1 MKNSRAFSALFGL
14 FCLAFSAV
22 LGGCEND
29 DSPMLTN
36 SFLLTEHEFNNTSS
50 TRSNL
55 TVTWNGA
62 DTLLRAQFRPWPE
75 DTSRLELA
83 LLVEWSDS
91 ENDYPMGV
99 LLPTLVVDP
108 VPGEGQVTFEGEKT
122 ELGHNLAVQG
132 VYDEE
137 ADHLDLTVVSQMTA
151 PEWAGREYTFRFGPG
166 SLKLKHTPPY
176 NANDAAFA
184 EEMLEDIGEQL
195 GRAYEEMKFV
205 FRGDY
210 TYDWLLKPVGGDYQC
225 LSSSKYWLNMER
237 ENTLMLL
244 MAYEKEGYVSPS
256 VAAIDNVYAAFTNGV
271 NVTFKEVTF
280 FEACSNAGH
289 ISANYTFSADGQL
302 TLSVNPYTLSA
313 LGQLAYTVAQE
324 DGVLTEAQLERFR
337 RFVQIFNCQGDAG
350 IGTPYDDYTANF
362 RVLHTSSEARDI

>member
-1 MKNSRAFSALFGL
+1 MKNSRTFSALFGL

-29 DSPMLTN
+29 DAPMLTN

-50 TRSNL
+50 TQSNL

-83 LLVEWSDS
+83 LLVEWSNF
-91 ENDYPMGV
+91 ERDYPMGV

-166 SLKLKHTPPY
+166 SLKLKRASYLNP
-176 NANDAAFA
+176 DDVDFA
-184 EEMLEDIGEQL
+184 EEMLDIIGEQL
-195 GRAYEEMKFV
+195 GRVYEEMKFV

-225 LSSSKYWLNMER
+225 LSSSKYWLSMER

-244 MAYEKEGYVSPS
+244 LAYYGKENYLSPS
-256 VAAIDNVYAAFTNGV
+256 TAAMDNVYAAFTNGI
-271 NVTFKEVTF
+271 NVTFNEVTF
-280 FEACSNAGH
+280 FVACSDAGH
-289 ISANYTFSADGQL
+289 LSANYTFSTDGQL
-302 TLSVNPYTLSA
+302 TLSVNPYTLSTLA
-313 LGQLAYTVAQE
+313 ELAYKVAE
-324 DGVLTEAQLERFR
+324 IDGVLTEAQLERFR
-337 RFVQIFNCQGDAG
+337 RFVQIFSCENTNGN
-350 IGTPYDDYTANF
+350 YDDYTADF

>member
-1 MKNSRAFSALFGL
+1 MKNCRTFSVLLGL
-14 FCLAFSAV
+14 FCLAFNVV
-22 LGGCEND
+22 LGSCEND

-36 SFLLTEHEFNNTSS
+36 SFLLTEHEFSNT
-50 TRSNL
+50 TQSNL

-83 LLVEWSDS
+83 LLVEWSINES
-91 ENDYPMGV
+91 FYPLGV

-166 SLKLKHTPPY
+166 SLKLKHTSPHNP
-176 NANDAAFA
+176 DDVAFA
-184 EEMLEDIGEQL
+184 GEMLDIIGEQL

-225 LSSSKYWLNMER
+225 LSSSKYWLSIER

-244 MAYEKEGYVSPS
+244 MAYGKEG
-256 VAAIDNVYAAFTNGV
+256 AAPTSHAAMDNVYDAFTGGHDV
-271 NVTFKEVTF
+271 VAF

-289 ISANYTFSADGQL
+289 LSANYTFSTDGQL

-313 LGQLAYTVAQE
+313 LAELAYQVAQI

-337 RFVQIFNCQGDAG
+337 RFVEIFSCENTNGN
-350 IGTPYDDYTANF
+350 YDDYTADF

>member
-36 SFLLTEHEFNNTSS
+36 SFLLTEHEFSNT
-50 TRSNL
+50 TQSNL

-83 LLVEWSDS
+83 LLVEWSINES
-91 ENDYPMGV
+91 FYPLGV

-166 SLKLKHTPPY
+166 SLKLKHTSPHNP
-176 NANDAAFA
+176 DDVAFA
-184 EEMLEDIGEQL
+184 GEMLDIIGEQL

-225 LSSSKYWLNMER
+225 LSSSKYWLSMQR
-237 ENTLMLL
+237 ENFLMLL
-244 MAYEKEGYVSPS
+244 LTYYGKEGYVSPS
-256 VAAIDNVYAAFTNGV
+256 LAAVDNVHAAFTNGINAKFTDV
-271 NVTFKEVTF
+271 RF
-280 FEACSNAGH
+280 FSNACSSH
-289 ISANYTFSADGQL
+289 RHLSANYTFSTDGQL

-313 LGQLAYTVAQE
+313 LAELAYQVAQI

-337 RFVQIFNCQGDAG
+337 RFVEIFSCENTNGN
-350 IGTPYDDYTANF
+350 YDDYTADF

>member
-1 MKNSRAFSALFGL
+1 MKNSRNFSALLGL

-36 SFLLTEHEFNNTSS
+36 SFLLTEHEFNNFSPS
-50 TRSNL
+50 RSNL

-62 DTLLRAQFRPWPE
+62 DTLLSAQFRPWPE

-83 LLVEWSDS
+83 LLVEWSITES
-91 ENDYPMGV
+91 FFPLGV

-137 ADHLDLTVVSQMTA
+137 ADHLNLTVVSQMTA

-166 SLKLKHTPPY
+166 SLKLKHASPHNP
-176 NANDAAFA
+176 DDVAFA

-195 GRAYEEMKFV
+195 GRVYEEMKFV

-225 LSSSKYWLNMER
+225 LSSSKYWLNIQR
-237 ENTLMLL
+237 ENSLMLL
-244 MAYEKEGYVSPS
+244 MAYYGKEGYASPS
-256 VAAIDNVYAAFTNGV
+256 LAALDNVYAAFTNGI
-271 NVTFKEVTF
+271 NATFNDVTF
-280 FEACSNAGH
+280 FSDASSSDRH
-289 ISANYTFSADGQL
+289 LSANYTFSTDGQL
-302 TLSVNPYTLSA
+302 TLSVNPYTLSTLA
-313 LGQLAYTVAQE
+313 ELAYKVAE
-324 DGVLTEAQLERFR
+324 IDGVLTEAQLERFR
-337 RFVQIFNCQGDAG
+337 RFVQIFSCENTNGN
-350 IGTPYDDYTANF
+350 YDDYTADF

>member
-29 DSPMLTN
+29 DAPMLTN

-50 TRSNL
+50 TSSNL

-83 LLVEWSDS
+83 LLVEWSNF
-91 ENDYPMGV
+91 ERDYPLGV

-166 SLKLKHTPPY
+166 SLKLKRASYLNP
-176 NANDAAFA
+176 DDVDFA
-184 EEMLEDIGEQL
+184 EEMLDIIGEQL

-244 MAYEKEGYVSPS
+244 MAYGEGGSAPTS
-256 VAAIDNVYAAFTNGV
+256 QAAMDNVYDAFTGGHGV
-271 NVTFKEVTF
+271 VAFH
-280 FEACSNAGH
+280 EACSSAGH
-289 ISANYTFSADGQL
+289 LSANYTFSADGQL

-313 LGQLAYTVAQE
+313 LGDLAYAVAQE
-324 DGVLTEAQLERFR
+324 DGVLTEAQLERFK
-337 RFVQIFNCQGDAG
+337 RFVQIFSCQGGAG
-350 IGTPYDDYTANF
+350 IGTPYDDYTADF
-362 RVLHTSSEARDI
+362 RVLHTSSEVRDI